1 MIFRVLHEIAD
12 LLGQDGKGALGVLVA
27 GWGEEVASGSD

>member
-12 LLGQDGKGALGVLVA
+12 LLGQDGKGAFGVLA
-27 GWGEEVASGSD
+27 MGMGG